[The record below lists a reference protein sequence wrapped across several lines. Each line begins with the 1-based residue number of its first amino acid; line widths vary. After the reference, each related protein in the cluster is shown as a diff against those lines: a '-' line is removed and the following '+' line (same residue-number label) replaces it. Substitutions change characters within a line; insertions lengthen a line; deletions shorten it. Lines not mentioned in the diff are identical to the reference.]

1 MWPTVCNFTKKE
13 ASSQIFSRTLL
24 KLSKRLLRRAGPS
37 RLLLLLDKNSR
48 YYERCIKQTPP
59 GRFFILINDS
69 DLREIGSHKISNRIR
84 AKTCTP
90 SDFLLHFAGNAKIF
104 AIACIVALFFS
115 FPSVFFYGLTKVV
128 CVFFFVTNIGLNNII
143 CRVLSSHVL
152 WTGINSN
159 HGFKE
164 QDAEFC
170 FSTNKNIL
178 SPLPQCLWQSNMAGY
193 WLLWGFHQ

>member
-59 GRFFILINDS
+59 GQFFILINDS

-104 AIACIVALFFS
+104 AIACIVAFVFLL
-115 FPSVFFYGLTKVV
+115 PVSVFWRTDKSCLCIFLRDQY
-128 CVFFFVTNIGLNNII
+128 
-143 CRVLSSHVL
+143 
-152 WTGINSN
+152 WT
-159 HGFKE
+159 
-164 QDAEFC
+164 
-170 FSTNKNIL
+170 
-178 SPLPQCLWQSNMAGY
+178 
-193 WLLWGFHQ
+193 